1 MMEMDSTQSNIK
13 VYDIVVNPGFGSAT
27 ITNTM
32 SIFPPKNVIR
42 KKKIENLLV
51 IFDKSSK

>member
-1 MMEMDSTQSNIK
+1 MEMDSTQSNIK